1 MNLWYTFAVTIHKP
15 GFNRMN
21 YVKKLRSGAQ
31 PSDINTTEYRRC
43 IWPLWLIFMK
53 TTVTSQQGEGR
64 ADLF

>member
-1 MNLWYTFAVTIHKP
+1 MYFLYTTTLTIHKP

-43 IWPLWLIFMK
+43 IWPLRLIFYENYGDK
-53 TTVTSQQGEGR
+53 SARRGPS
-64 ADLF
+64 